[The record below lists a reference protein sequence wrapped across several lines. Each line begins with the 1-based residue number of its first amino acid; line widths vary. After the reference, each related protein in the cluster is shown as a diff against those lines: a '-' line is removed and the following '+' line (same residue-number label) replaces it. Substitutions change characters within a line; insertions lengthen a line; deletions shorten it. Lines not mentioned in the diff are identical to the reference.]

1 MQLYVDFIRLD
12 RFLSTLEE
20 ELREISRIED
30 IWEKNRILS
39 RGVPIEDVRMMERG
53 RYLNAERERIQ
64 SRKNYL
70 IKVQQLLSGVVEKN
84 ELHLEDALRRLQRLD

>member
-1 MQLYVDFIRLD
+1 MQLYVDFIQLD
-12 RFLSTLEE
+12 RFFSTLED
-20 ELREISRIED
+20 ELREISRLED
-30 IWEKNRILS
+30 IWEKNRALS
-39 RGVPIEDVRMMERG
+39 RGVPIEDALMMERG

-64 SRKNYL
+64 GRKNYL

>member
-39 RGVPIEDVRMMERG
+39 RGVPIEDARMMERG
-53 RYLNAERERIQ
+53 GYLNAERKRIQ
-64 SRKNYL
+64 GRKNYL

-84 ELHLEDALRRLQRLD
+84 EIHLEDALRRLQRLD